1 MGQGIRFGAL
11 SDVRA
16 LIRMH
21 AACSDETVL
30 RRYLA
35 PLPVLAPRLASRL
48 LAPPGGFSMVA
59 ERAGELAGII
69 SVAPDAADGEAPDA
83 ADVGALVVDAW
94 QRQGIGTELLVAAVR
109 EASRTFREI
118 ALTTHPANRAVLPT
132 VHAAGLRARV
142 RHHDGLVQIV
152 VPLAGLAP
160 RDDPALHS
168 LGASAK
174 N

>member
-1 MGQGIRFGAL
+1 MGQGIRLGAL

-59 ERAGELAGII
+59 ERHGELAGII
-69 SVAPDAADGEAPDA
+69 SVAPDPAGESPDA

-94 QRQGIGTELLVAAVR
+94 QRHGIGTQLLVTAVR

-152 VPLAGLAP
+152 VPLAGLSP